1 MRQEDHLFC
10 NVNKKA
16 EMIVRVDY
24 LTTLSQAKYV
34 VYLLIINL
42 KSCKK
47 KYAWRS
53 LA

>member
-1 MRQEDHLFC
+1 MRQEDHLCC

-24 LTTLSQAKYV
+24 LTTLSQSIHV
-34 VYLLIINL
+34 EYLLII
-42 KSCKK
+42 KCCKK

-53 LA
+53 LS